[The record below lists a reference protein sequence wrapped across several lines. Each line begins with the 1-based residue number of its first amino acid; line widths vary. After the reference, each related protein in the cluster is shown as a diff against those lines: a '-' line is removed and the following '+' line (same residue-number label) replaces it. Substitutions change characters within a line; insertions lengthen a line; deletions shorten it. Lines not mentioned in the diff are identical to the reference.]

1 MEASETN
8 PKTTRNTMNIF
19 TRAALS
25 ILGLAALTTGALA
38 NGRNPG
44 SLLVY
49 PEFTQGN
56 GTDTI
61 LTVTNTNS
69 TTGVRVHLWY
79 ISGDDATRCQETNR
93 IVNLLPRDTFTALV
107 SAHITAL
114 GPQKGF
120 VYVYAESSSGQPISF
135 NYLVG
140 DLLIVNGALANQY
153 SVEVLPFR
161 SPKADGETTRS
172 DQDSILDLNDVEYE
186 KAPAKVLVP
195 RFMGQSANAP
205 FQSDLVLLSL
215 SGGRNFTTIV
225 DFLAFNDNEEV
236 FSAQHQF
243 SCWKKTALLNI
254 NGIFSKTFLQNYTND
269 NPNEVLGA
277 PTEEAGFF
285 TVDGNVAYSTTA
297 DILDPVVIAVL
308 IEKSGTGEIAA
319 ELPFFQ
325 GTQLKGDLLPTGNG
339 WDGD

>member
-1 MEASETN
+1 
-8 PKTTRNTMNIF
+8 MNIF

-186 KAPAKVLVP
+186 KAPAKVLIP
-195 RFMGQSANAP
+195 RFMGQSASAP

-225 DFLAFNDNEEV
+225 DFLAFNDNEEAFSGQIEFRCWDKRELREISDV
-236 FSAQHQF
+236 FSQDFLASTGNSPHEDIQGVEYGWLRIDGNLANSSAASIPDPAF
-243 SCWKKTALLNI
+243 LALLI
-254 NGIFSKTFLQNYTND
+254 ERVGSY
-269 NPNEVLGA
+269 G
-277 PTEEAGFF
+277 
-285 TVDGNVAYSTTA
+285 VA
-297 DILDPVVIAVL
+297 D
-308 IEKSGTGEIAA
+308 
-319 ELPFFQ
+319 LPFET
-325 GTQLKGDLLPTGNG
+325 GTQTNGDLLPRGVQ
-339 WDGD
+339 GDLSP

>member
-1 MEASETN
+1 
-8 PKTTRNTMNIF
+8 MNIF

-25 ILGLAALTTGALA
+25 ILGLAALATGVHA

-44 SLLVY
+44 SMLVF

-61 LTVTNTNS
+61 LTITNTNQ

-79 ISGDDATRCQETNR
+79 ISGDTATLCQESNR
-93 IVNLLPRDTFTALV
+93 VVNLGIRDTFTTLV
-107 SAHITAL
+107 SAQITVL
-114 GPQKGF
+114 GPTKGF
-120 VYVYAESSSGQPISF
+120 VYAYAENAQGAPISF
-135 NYLVG
+135 NHLAG
-140 DLLIVNGALANQY
+140 DLLIVNGSLANQY

-161 SPKADGETTRS
+161 SPKAEGETTRS
-172 DQDSILDLNDVEYE
+172 DQDTILDMNDTEYE
-186 KAPAKVLVP
+186 KAPAKVIVP
-195 RFMGQSANAP
+195 RFMGQSATAP
-205 FQSDLVLLSL
+205 FQSDLVLISL

-236 FSAQHQF
+236 FSAQHLF
-243 SCWKKTALLNI
+243 SCWKKTTLLNV
-254 NGIFSKTFLQNYTND
+254 NGIFSKTFLQNFTND
-269 NPNEVLGA
+269 S
-277 PTEEAGFF
+277 PTEIRGSESNEAGFF
-285 TVDGNVAYSTTA
+285 TIDGNVAYSTTV

-308 IEKSGTGEIAA
+308 IEKSGTGEIGA

-325 GTQLKGDLLPTGNG
+325 GTQLKGDLLPGGNT